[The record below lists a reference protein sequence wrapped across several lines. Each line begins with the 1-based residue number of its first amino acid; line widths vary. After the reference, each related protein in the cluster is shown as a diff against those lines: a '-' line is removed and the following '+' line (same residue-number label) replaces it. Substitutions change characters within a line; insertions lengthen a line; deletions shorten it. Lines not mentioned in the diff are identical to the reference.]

1 MKESFNLTG
10 KTALLSFLMAS
21 LIACNQLK
29 SPNNDSG
36 AIQQKAQVQ
45 LKTDASQAEFKS
57 YLTTHFTQI
66 APNQRDGGSIYTEEL
81 MLDDATTAAESNLD
95 GTNEDS
101 FSQTNTQVAGVDE
114 GDIWK
119 YDGENFFVLTPAQ
132 WEFQH
137 DQSSA
142 ISADG
147 CAYAEPL
154 PATEI
159 AGTASDSMPIMPCSG
174 EEVLTSPAKIRI
186 VENTQQTLSQ
196 LALGDTSPSEMYLA
210 DNSLV
215 VLGNRSAYQNYWSSM
230 RNWQDGQTQIKIISV
245 EDKTTPE
252 IIHNLEIDGYV
263 VQSRR
268 IGNEIFLI
276 SRYSPTITNIDYY
289 PENDTEVKSNRAIIK
304 QLSLEQ
310 LLPKITING
319 QSSELIPSKTCLIP
333 EVANASMGTMSL
345 TMMSKINIKTAEFT
359 SRCMAGDVDGIYM
372 SQNNLYTFNTSYW
385 DFSGDEISLNWNA
398 GNTHLH
404 KFDLTEFDYYGSA
417 LIEGQLPGSNP
428 RLRLGELTDGSIAM
442 VTSSRSNSN
451 TWQLTQHKLTILN
464 SQDDEL
470 NVISQLPNDNQ
481 PAAIG
486 KPNEQIYSVRFMQD
500 RAYIVTFEK
509 VDPLY
514 VIDLTNPLSP
524 HIAGELEI
532 PGYSDYLHPIGDDLL
547 LGVGKDAIVGNSGTS
562 WYQGVKVSLFNVANI
577 ENPTEVGNI
586 LIGKRGS
593 STPLSYEPLSFSGI
607 QQNGQYR
614 IAFPISVNNG
624 PSQGNAWGDPESQFY
639 QWSHSGLYLFEVKDN
654 QLSNTGAMITQTSE
668 DTHYYNIH
676 KSRGLIQGDDVYYL
690 SDEDLY
696 KANWDQPEQISVKF

>member
-1 MKESFNLTG
+1 MIKSCNLTR
-10 KTALLSFLMAS
+10 KTAVLSILIAS
-21 LIACNQLK
+21 SIACNPLK
-29 SPNNDSG
+29 SPNNG
-36 AIQQKAQVQ
+36 NAAIQQKARVQ
-45 LKTDASQAEFKS
+45 LKTDASQAEFTS
-57 YLTTHFTQI
+57 YLTAHFTQV
-66 APNQRDGGSIYTEEL
+66 ASNQRDGGNIYTEEL
-81 MLDDATTAAESNLD
+81 MLDDATTAAEFNLD
-95 GTNEDS
+95 NTNGES
-101 FSQTNTQVAGVDE
+101 FSQTNTQVSGIDE

-119 YDGENFFVLTPAQ
+119 YDGEAFFVLTPAQ
-132 WEFQH
+132 WEFQY

-159 AGTASDSMPIMPCSG
+159 AGTASDSMPLMPCTG
-174 EEVLTSPAKIRI
+174 EQVLTSPAKIRI
-186 VENTQQTLSQ
+186 VGNTQQTLSQ
-196 LALGDTSPSEMYLA
+196 IALGETSPSEMYLA
-210 DNSLV
+210 DDSVV
-215 VLGNRSAYQNYWSSM
+215 VLGNRNAYQNYWSNM

-245 EDKTTPE
+245 EDKTAPAIT
-252 IIHNLEIDGYV
+252 HNLEIDGYV

-268 IGNEIFLI
+268 MGDEIFLI
-276 SRYSPTITNIDYY
+276 SRYSPTIANIDYY
-289 PENDTEVKSNRAIIK
+289 PENAAEVKSNRAIIK

-319 QSSELIPSKTCLIP
+319 QRSELIPSQTCLIP
-333 EVANASMGTMSL
+333 EVVNASMGTMSL

-372 SQNNLYTFNTSYW
+372 SQNNLFTFNTSYW
-385 DFSGDEISLNWNA
+385 DFSGDEILLNWNA

-404 KFDLTEFDYYGSA
+404 KFDLTEFDYQGSA

-464 SQDDEL
+464 SQGDEL
-470 NVISQLPNDNQ
+470 KVISQLPNDNQ

-514 VIDLTNPLSP
+514 VIDLSNPLAP
-524 HIAGELEI
+524 KIAGELDI
-532 PGYSDYLHPIGDDLL
+532 PGYSDYLHPIGGDLL
-547 LGVGKDAIVGNSGTS
+547 LGIGKDAIVGNLGTS
-562 WYQGVKVSLFNVANI
+562 WYQGVKVSLFNVADI

-593 STPLSYEPLSFSGI
+593 STPLSYEPLSFAGI
-607 QQNGQYR
+607 QQDDQYR
-614 IAFPISVNNG
+614 FAFPISVHNG
-624 PSQGNAWGDPESQFY
+624 PSQGNVWGDPESQFY
-639 QWSHSGLYLFEVKDN
+639 QWSHSGLYLFEVNNN

-668 DTHYYNIH
+668 ATNYQSIH
-676 KSRGLIQGDDVYYL
+676 KARGLIQGEDVYYL
-690 SDEDLY
+690 SGEDLY
-696 KANWDQPEQISVKF
+696 QANWDQPEQISEKF

>member
-1 MKESFNLTG
+1 MKESCNLTG
-10 KTALLSFLMAS
+10 KTVLLSILMAS
-21 LIACNQLK
+21 LIACNPLK
-29 SPNNDSG
+29 SPNNDSS
-36 AIQQKAQVQ
+36 AIEQKAQVQ
-45 LKTDASQAEFKS
+45 LKTNASQEEFKS

-66 APNQRDGGSIYTEEL
+66 ASNQRDGGNIYTEEL

-95 GTNEDS
+95 STNEDS

-119 YDGENFFVLTPAQ
+119 YDGETFFVLTPAQ
-132 WEFQH
+132 WEFQY

-159 AGTASDSMPIMPCSG
+159 AGTASDSMLIMPCSG
-174 EEVLTSPAKIRI
+174 EQVLTSPAKIRI

-196 LALGDTSPSEMYLA
+196 LALGETSPSEMYLA
-210 DNSLV
+210 NDSLV
-215 VLGNRSAYQNYWSSM
+215 VLGNRNAYQNYWSNM

-268 IGNEIFLI
+268 IGDEVFLI
-276 SRYSPTITNIDYY
+276 SRYSPTIADIHYY
-289 PENDTEVKSNRAIIK
+289 PESDAEVKSNQAIIK
-304 QLSLEQ
+304 QLSLKQ
-310 LLPKITING
+310 LLPNITING
-319 QSSELIPSKTCLIP
+319 QSTELITSQTCLIP
-333 EVANASMGTMSL
+333 EVVNASMGTMSL

-359 SRCMAGDVDGIYM
+359 SHCMAGDVDGIYM

-385 DFSGDEISLNWNA
+385 DFSGNDISLNWNA

-404 KFDLTEFDYYGSA
+404 KFDLTEFGYHGSS

-464 SQDDEL
+464 SLDDEL
-470 NVISQLPNDNQ
+470 NVISQLPNDKQ

-514 VIDLTNPLSP
+514 VIDLTAPSSP

-547 LGVGKDAIVGNSGTS
+547 LGIGKDAIVGNSGTS

-577 ENPTEVGNI
+577 ENPTEVGSI

-593 STPLSYEPLSFSGI
+593 STPLSYEPLSFAGI
-607 QQNGQYR
+607 QQDGQYR
-614 IAFPISVNNG
+614 FAFPISVNNG
-624 PSQGNAWGDPESQFY
+624 APQGNAWRDPESQFY
-639 QWSHSGLYLFEVKDN
+639 HWSHSGLYLFEIKDN
-654 QLSNTGAMITQTSE
+654 QVSNTGAMITQTSE
-668 DTHYYNIH
+668 ETNYHSIY
-676 KSRGLIQGDDVYYL
+676 KARGLIQGDDVYYL
-690 SDEDLY
+690 SDDDLY
-696 KANWDQPEQISVKF
+696 QANWDQPEQISEKF